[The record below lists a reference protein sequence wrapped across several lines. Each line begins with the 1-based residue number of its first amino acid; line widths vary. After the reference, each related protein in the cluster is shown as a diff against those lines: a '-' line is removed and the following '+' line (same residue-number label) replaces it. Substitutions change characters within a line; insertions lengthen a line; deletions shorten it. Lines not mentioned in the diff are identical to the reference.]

1 MLIDRREGQ
10 RHIDAVEDH
19 PVISTTSWGC
29 WKHAFGIPGVRPM
42 FLKPKLYKESKNGF
56 KKINYRPPCKWFF
69 QITFFGTKN
78 HQEICKVL
86 KKKQCQKVWFAI
98 IFLSLIMNSY
108 ILQKLTTMEL
118 WKIPESLI
126 ICNSFLITNY
136 LFLYFAKTN
145 HNGIMKK
152 STCYLDSRSQFYIQ
166 LDYEPIW
173 ELVNWHKKQT

>member
-1 MLIDRREGQ
+1 M
-10 RHIDAVEDH
+10 
-19 PVISTTSWGC
+19 SWGC

-78 HQEICKVL
+78 HQKICKVL

-108 ILQKLTTMEL
+108 ILQKLTT
-118 WKIPESLI
+118 
-126 ICNSFLITNY
+126 FD
-136 LFLYFAKTN
+136 
-145 HNGIMKK
+145 GIMKK
-152 STCYLDSRSQFYIQ
+152 STCYFNTWSQKICSTGTFN
-166 LDYEPIW
+166 LFSEM
-173 ELVNWHKKQT
+173 HFKKRLLWSL